1 MAEEAYIT
9 KVLPHSIKFYLPRTE
24 GYMDVVKEIASK
36 YGSMSLIE
44 FDGYFEGKFEPAKYT
59 RLEVH
64 TEKLNE
70 QSVIEYANS
79 IRIRLNQNSLAVEF
93 DNKLILVV
101 KG

>member
-1 MAEEAYIT
+1 MAKEVFIT

-24 GYMDVVKEIASK
+24 GYMDVVKEIASR

-64 TEKLNE
+64 TEILSE
-70 QSVIEYANS
+70 QSVIEYANN
-79 IRIRLNQNSLAVEF
+79 IRIRLKQNSLAVEF